1 MGADSAGGAP
11 ADRVP
16 ILEKMAELQAKA
28 GDTRSAL
35 ATLAQLAREQ
45 ALLRPLPAYHLDA
58 VH

>member
-1 MGADSAGGAP
+1 
-11 ADRVP
+11 
-16 ILEKMAELQAKA
+16 MAELQAKA